1 MRNPKV
7 TYKLVTSKLHN
18 MQKEINHQWIYEQ
31 SPNVL
36 WEYLTQ
42 ADLIALWLMPN
53 NFKLILG
60 HEFQFQTKPI
70 PSLDL
75 DGIFHCK
82 VLEIIPFQKLIYS
95 WKGGSGNGVFSLDT
109 VVEWNIEKY
118 GNGSKLLLKHSG
130 FKAENYSI
138 LVGMTDGW
146 QKNIQK
152 MLNHLN
158 KTNNGNTYS

>member
-1 MRNPKV
+1 
-7 TYKLVTSKLHN
+7 
-18 MQKEINHQWIYEQ
+18 MQTEIKNEWIYEQ
-31 SPNVL
+31 SPNEV

-53 NFKLILG
+53 NFKTILG
-60 HEFQFQTKPI
+60 HEFQFKTKPI

-95 WKGGSGNGVFSLDT
+95 WKGGSGNGIFSLDT
-109 VVEWNIEKY
+109 VVEWTLEEN

-130 FKAENYSI
+130 FKEANLAI
-138 LVGMTDGW
+138 FTGMTDGW
-146 QKNIQK
+146 KKNIQK
-152 MLNHLN
+152 MVNHLN
-158 KTNNGNTYS
+158 VNK